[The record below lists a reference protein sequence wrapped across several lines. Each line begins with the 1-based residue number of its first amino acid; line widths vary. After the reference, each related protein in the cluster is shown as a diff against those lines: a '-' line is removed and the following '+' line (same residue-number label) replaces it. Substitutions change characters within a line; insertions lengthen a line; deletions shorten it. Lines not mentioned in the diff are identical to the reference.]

1 MADKAENNEPSEGNL
16 PAKSTPKDALV
27 MGAILKEMGINEY
40 EPKVINQMLEYT
52 YRYITTVLEDAIV
65 YSKHAGKKDVDA
77 DDVQL
82 AIQSRLDHSYTNP
95 PPREFL
101 IEIARQKN
109 RHPLP
114 QIQTKSGL
122 RLPPDRYCL
131 TSTNYKVKAQKKHSQ
146 VRSNPVVARTI
157 SQSSLATPIKATPAI
172 TVKMQTSTPVTPT
185 AGTVMKNVTT
195 PTAVTSISAGGLTIK
210 KQKLDSTSTF
220 TPQVS
225 APVTLGTVVP
235 KIKTE
240 AVTAPG
246 VPNQQK
252 APPPTLLVSQ
262 ATAIPASML
271 TVSALPSMDETV
283 ASTQQPLITPLK
295 HKLEDEDDDYDS

>member
-1 MADKAENNEPSEGNL
+1 
-16 PAKSTPKDALV
+16 
-27 MGAILKEMGINEY
+27 MGAILKEMGISDY
-40 EPKVINQMLEYT
+40 EPRVINQMLEYT
-52 YRYITTVLEDAIV
+52 YRYITTVLEDATV
-65 YSKHAGKKDVDA
+65 YSKHAGKKELDA

-157 SQSSLATPIKATPAI
+157 SQSSVSTPVKATPTTI
-172 TVKMQTSTPVTPT
+172 LTVKMPVTAPVT
-185 AGTVMKNVTT
+185 ASAGAIANATAVPAAKVVGSVTVKQEPIGMTATHSAQKPGVATTTTKTIQIKSEPGTT
-195 PTAVTSISAGGLTIK
+195 PTKS
-210 KQKLDSTSTF
+210 Q
-220 TPQVS
+220 
-225 APVTLGTVVP
+225 P
-235 KIKTE
+235 KTG
-240 AVTAPG
+240 ATA
-246 VPNQQK
+246 
-252 APPPTLLVSQ
+252 SQ
-262 ATAIPASML
+262 ATGIPASML

-283 ASTQQPLITPLK
+283 ASTQQPLITPIKRK
-295 HKLEDEDDDYDS
+295 HEDEDDDYDS

>member
-1 MADKAENNEPSEGNL
+1 MADKTDNNEQSEGSL

-27 MGAILKEMGINEY
+27 MAAILKEMGISEY
-40 EPKVINQMLEYT
+40 EPRVINQMLEYT
-52 YRYITTVLEDAIV
+52 YRYITTVLEDAVV
-65 YSKHAGKKDVDA
+65 YSKHAGKKELDA

-114 QIQTKSGL
+114 QIQNKSGL

-131 TSTNYKVKAQKKHSQ
+131 TSTNYKVKTQKKHSQ
-146 VRSNPVVARTI
+146 VRANPVVARSI
-157 SQSSLATPIKATPAI
+157 SQSSVSTPIKATPTTI
-172 TVKMQTSTPVTPT
+172 VTVKMPTTVPVTAST
-185 AGTVMKNVTT
+185 GVAAANV
-195 PTAVTSISAGGLTIK
+195 
-210 KQKLDSTSTF
+210 
-220 TPQVS
+220 
-225 APVTLGTVVP
+225 TVVP
-235 KIKTE
+235 ASRGVSGVTVKKEPIVITGAHTVQKAGVVTTVIPVKQVKIEPGTTAITSQPKT
-240 AVTAPG
+240 G
-246 VPNQQK
+246 VP
-252 APPPTLLVSQ
+252 ATASQ
-262 ATAIPASML
+262 ATVIPASML

-295 HKLEDEDDDYDS
+295 RKHEDEDDDYDS

>member
-1 MADKAENNEPSEGNL
+1 MADKTDNEQGEGNL

-27 MGAILKEMGINEY
+27 MGAILKEMGISEY
-40 EPKVINQMLEYT
+40 EPRVINQMLEYT
-52 YRYITTVLEDAIV
+52 YRYITTVLEDALV
-65 YSKHAGKKDVDA
+65 YCKHAGKKELDA

-82 AIQSRLDHSYTNP
+82 AIQLRLDHSYTNP

-131 TSTNYKVKAQKKHSQ
+131 TSTNYKVKTQKKHSQ
-146 VRSNPVVARTI
+146 VRANPVVARTI
-157 SQSSLATPIKATPAI
+157 SQSSVSTPIKATPTTI
-172 TVKMQTSTPVTPT
+172 VTVKMPVT
-185 AGTVMKNVTT
+185 
-195 PTAVTSISAGGLTIK
+195 
-210 KQKLDSTSTF
+210 
-220 TPQVS
+220 
-225 APVTLGTVVP
+225 APVTASAGAAANVTAVPASRGVGSVTIKQEPKGTVAGTHTAQAGVATTAKPIVQVKSEPGTTPITSQP
-235 KIKTE
+235 KTG
-240 AVTAPG
+240 APAT
-246 VPNQQK
+246 VAK
-252 APPPTLLVSQ
+252 ATVN
-262 ATAIPASML
+262 PASML

-295 HKLEDEDDDYDS
+295 RKHENEDDDYDS

>member
-1 MADKAENNEPSEGNL
+1 MADKTDTNEQAEGSL

-27 MGAILKEMGINEY
+27 MAAILKEMGISEY
-40 EPKVINQMLEYT
+40 EPRVINQMLEYT
-52 YRYITTVLEDAIV
+52 YRYITTVLEDAMV
-65 YSKHAGKKDVDA
+65 YSKHAGKKDLDA
-77 DDVQL
+77 EDVQL

-131 TSTNYKVKAQKKHSQ
+131 TSTNYKVKTQKKQHAQ
-146 VRSNPVVARTI
+146 VRANPVVARTI
-157 SQSSLATPIKATPAI
+157 SQSAVSTLIKPTPATIVTVKMPTAAPVTASAGPAANTATAVTAGVAVKKEPTGTTVVQKQATVATGTPAI
-172 TVKMQTSTPVTPT
+172 QVK
-185 AGTVMKNVTT
+185 
-195 PTAVTSISAGGLTIK
+195 I
-210 KQKLDSTSTF
+210 
-220 TPQVS
+220 
-225 APVTLGTVVP
+225 
-235 KIKTE
+235 E
-240 AVTAPG
+240 PG
-246 VPNQQK
+246 VTVTKSQPITGVPAAAK
-252 APPPTLLVSQ
+252 ASQ
-262 ATAIPASML
+262 STGNPASML

-295 HKLEDEDDDYDS
+295 RKHEDEDDDYDT

>member
-1 MADKAENNEPSEGNL
+1 MADKSDLESSEGNL
-16 PAKSTPKDALV
+16 TAKSTPKDALV

-40 EPKVINQMLEYT
+40 EPRVINQMLEYT
-52 YRYITTVLEDAIV
+52 YRYITTVLEDATV
-65 YSKHAGKKDVDA
+65 YSKHAGKKDIDA

-114 QIQTKSGL
+114 QIQAKSGL

-131 TSTNYKVKAQKKHSQ
+131 TSTNYKVKAHKKHSQ
-146 VRSNPVVARTI
+146 VRANPVVARTI
-157 SQSSLATPIKATPAI
+157 SQSSLSTPIKTAPAI
-172 TVKMQTSTPVTPT
+172 TVKMQTASPVSSTAAAVL
-185 AGTVMKNVTT
+185 NVTT
-195 PTAVTSISAGGLTIK
+195 PSTLPSIGVSGITIKTEKVDSTAVHAV
-210 KQKLDSTSTF
+210 QKSG
-220 TPQVS
+220 V
-225 APVTLGTVVP
+225 VTLGTPVSKAKIEPVSAATVP
-235 KIKTE
+235 S
-240 AVTAPG
+240 
-246 VPNQQK
+246 QQK
-252 APPPTLLVSQ
+252 ATTPTLIVSQ
-262 ATAIPASML
+262 AKVIPASML

-295 HKLEDEDDDYDS
+295 RKHEDEDDDYDS

>member
-1 MADKAENNEPSEGNL
+1 MADKTDTNEQAEGTL

-27 MGAILKEMGINEY
+27 MAAILKEMGISEY
-40 EPKVINQMLEYT
+40 EPRVINQMLEYT
-52 YRYITTVLEDAIV
+52 YRYITTVLEDATV
-65 YSKHAGKKDVDA
+65 YSKHAGKKDLDA
-77 DDVQL
+77 EDVQL

-131 TSTNYKVKAQKKHSQ
+131 TSTNYKVKTQKKHAQ
-146 VRSNPVVARTI
+146 VRANPVVARTI
-157 SQSSLATPIKATPAI
+157 SQSAVSTLIKATPATI
-172 TVKMQTSTPVTPT
+172 VTVKMPTATPVTAT
-185 AGTVMKNVTT
+185 SAGPVINAA
-195 PTAVTSISAGGLTIK
+195 TAVTAGVTVKKELTG
-210 KQKLDSTSTF
+210 T
-220 TPQVS
+220 
-225 APVTLGTVVP
+225 TVVQKQSVLTTGAP
-235 KIKTE
+235 AIQVKSEPGAT
-240 AVTAPG
+240 VTKSQPITG
-246 VPNQQK
+246 VPAK
-252 APPPTLLVSQ
+252 ASQ
-262 ATAIPASML
+262 STGNPASML

-295 HKLEDEDDDYDS
+295 RKHGDEDDDYDT

>member
-1 MADKAENNEPSEGNL
+1 MADKSDLETSEGNL
-16 PAKSTPKDALV
+16 TAKSTPKDALV

-40 EPKVINQMLEYT
+40 EPRVINQMLEYT
-52 YRYITTVLEDAIV
+52 YRYITTVLEDATV
-65 YSKHAGKKDVDA
+65 YSKHAGKKDIDA

-146 VRSNPVVARTI
+146 VRANPVVARTI
-157 SQSSLATPIKATPAI
+157 SQSSLSTPIKTTPAI
-172 TVKMQTSTPVTPT
+172 TVKMQTASPVSSTAAAVL
-185 AGTVMKNVTT
+185 NVTT
-195 PTAVTSISAGGLTIK
+195 PSTLPSIGVSGITIKTEKVDSTAVHTA
-210 KQKLDSTSTF
+210 QK
-220 TPQVS
+220 PGV
-225 APVTLGTVVP
+225 VTLGTPVSKA
-235 KIKTE
+235 KIEPVSAAT
-240 AVTAPG
+240 VSS
-246 VPNQQK
+246 QQK
-252 APPPTLLVSQ
+252 ATTPTLIVSQ
-262 ATAIPASML
+262 AKVIPASML

-295 HKLEDEDDDYDS
+295 RKHEDEDDDYDS